1 MGNDPALRAGSAA
14 AAEKPWRV
22 LIVDDDPDIHVV
34 TRLCLQGFR
43 FESRELEWL
52 SAYSAAEGRQLL
64 ETKPD
69 IALILLDVVM
79 ETPRAGLDLAQ
90 AIRNQLNNHAVRIVL
105 RTGEPGEAPPL
116 SVVEEY

>member
-1 MGNDPALRAGSAA
+1 MGDESVLRAGSVA

-34 TRLCLQGFR
+34 TRLCLQGFE

-52 SAYSAAEGRQLL
+52 SAYSAAEGRKFL

-79 ETPRAGLDLAQ
+79 ETPRSGLELAR
-90 AIRNQLNNHAVRIVL
+90 AIRGEMNMHAVRIVL
-105 RTGEPGEAPPL
+105 RTG
-116 SVVEEY
+116 